1 MIIEL
6 LFLARVFFATDWNE
20 NRFKKERECKKKCIP
35 LHLYLWCKKHVNHVT
50 EMNWE
55 TNLNEKKGN
64 FRNEHVLNIDVLF
77 WHFVFFFVWMKI
89 DELLVAGVF
98 GRGLDTNYLKA
109 IHPSQKTNK
118 NTRKA
123 LIYTDSRMKP
133 NKSNKSAKW
142 HSEKETQFLLTVNI
156 EKNRYTSIFQ

>member
-20 NRFKKERECKKKCIP
+20 NRFKKERECKKIP

-118 NTRKA
+118 KTPEKHSFTQTHEWNRTNQLNPLNDIVRK
-123 LIYTDSRMKP
+123 RH
-133 NKSNKSAKW
+133 N
-142 HSEKETQFLLTVNI
+142 FC
-156 EKNRYTSIFQ
+156 